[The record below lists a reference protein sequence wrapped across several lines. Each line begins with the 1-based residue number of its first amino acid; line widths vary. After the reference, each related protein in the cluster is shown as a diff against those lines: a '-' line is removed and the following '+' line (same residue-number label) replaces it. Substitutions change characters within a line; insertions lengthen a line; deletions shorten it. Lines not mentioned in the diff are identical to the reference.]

1 MKNSSLR
8 TNEELSQI
16 YERHVNTV
24 YRVCFLLMKNRHD
37 AEDMVQ
43 NTFIRLI
50 KDETQFESS
59 EHEKAWLIRTAVN
72 LCRDHFR
79 SWWKKSVNIGDVH
92 EDAFEQSFET
102 DETLEKV
109 MALPQKYKT
118 AIYMY
123 YYEGYSTVEMAK
135 LLNKNESTVRSH
147 LYTGR
152 KLLRL
157 ELEAEKMKSEA
168 DIK

>member
-24 YRVCFLLMKNRHD
+24 YRVCFLMMKNRHD

-50 KDETQFESS
+50 SDGTRFQNS
-59 EHEKAWLIRTAVN
+59 EHEKAWLIKTAVN
-72 LCRDHFR
+72 LCRDHYR
-79 SWWKKSVNIGDVH
+79 SWWKKAVNIGYVRDT
-92 EDAFEQSFET
+92 AFEQSFET

-109 MALPQKYKT
+109 MALPPKYKT
-118 AIYMY
+118 AIFMY

-135 LLNKNESTVRSH
+135 LLSKNESTVRSYLH
-147 LYTGR
+147 TGR
-152 KLLRL
+152 KLLKL
-157 ELEAEKMKSEA
+157 ELEAEKMKSGG
-168 DIK
+168 